1 MAIEWH
7 CRVNRSFTLREALA
21 HTGVRLAEIL
31 GQSGSPVQ
39 VQAAAATV
47 ARRRGGTGVPASD
60 AKLDER
66 LDPLADEL
74 NDDLD
79 MFFELPE
86 CEAGALISA
95 DLFLPGSEDP
105 ESGLF
110 VWVSSQRDPASQVLA
125 IAATIALAECG
136 DGEVIDEYGYLSD
149 VRLNPPAELFERLRV
164 TAPQE
169 SLDAAV
175 DAVLAKTRLKR
186 RFPRS
191 DTPPEAPPKGV
202 A

>member
-1 MAIEWH
+1 MAIEWKS
-7 CRVNRSFTLREALA
+7 RVNRAFILRDALDL
-21 HTGVRLAEIL
+21 TGVRLADLI
-31 GQSGSPVQ
+31 GWPD
-39 VQAAAATV
+39 
-47 ARRRGGTGVPASD
+47 ARRRIEAREASTARLRGGTSSLVAPSVLEQRVDPYVEEPAGVDVYLEIP
-60 AKLDER
+60 
-66 LDPLADEL
+66 
-74 NDDLD
+74 NW
-79 MFFELPE
+79 
-86 CEAGALISA
+86 EAAALISVSQF
-95 DLFLPGSEDP
+95 DQRSEDP
-105 ESGLF
+105 ETGMF
-110 VWVSSQRDPASQVLA
+110 AWVTAERTTMSQVLA